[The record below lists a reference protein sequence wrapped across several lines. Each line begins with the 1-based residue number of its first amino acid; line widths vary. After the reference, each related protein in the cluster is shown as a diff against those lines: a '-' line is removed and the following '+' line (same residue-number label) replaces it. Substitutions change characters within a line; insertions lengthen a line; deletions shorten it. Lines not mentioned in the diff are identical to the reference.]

1 MPIFKILGI
10 FANHTNN
17 IIKYNI
23 SLNNYSKL
31 KKNLDSIVII
41 DSLGES
47 YAEKLQSDLLKDD
60 KIKEYFLIE
69 NNNFFDFG
77 KWTYA
82 LNNINYDKYDYILL
96 VNDSIII
103 LDELDKFFKNLKNYD
118 SNINFYG
125 YNDSNQENYHY
136 QTYLFFINT
145 TIVNKFINFFES
157 KKKYIHNLSSL
168 IENIELKICELDNSS
183 DCFIKLANEWN
194 NYKNIFWENE
204 DLYQLLLSKNIFSVM
219 KVKKV
224 YHLQDLYKIKI
235 YSSFFDGF
243 DYTFYK
249 TYYEFDNMSD
259 EELFKHF
266 IEIGQYEG
274 RKPQSTIKTI
284 LPQCYK
290 DKLDE
295 SKLLYFFD
303 IPENFDIYYYKNN
316 NPDLHKLTN
325 LEILNHYINYGIYE
339 SRLYNKNS
347 NYNIYLNNFYLLIL
361 NKLNN
366 INQTIPEDFDLFYYG
381 IYNQKILNISGYY
394 GYIYHFIKYG
404 SKKKL
409 FYKKSIKDNF
419 NIKEYRENN
428 ITLNN
433 LNDDELFDFYLEDEY
448 KKIAYKMDDFNAIIY
463 KKIYEDIKNLSND
476 EAFYHY
482 INFGKK
488 ENRIYKIPYDFDYSF
503 YKSIYDDLKDYD
515 NKSLENHYLFYGV
528 KEGRIYKFPEDFDY
542 GKYKLYNENLS
553 NLSNEELK
561 TYYVKNAIKNKIN
574 FILPNDFDHKMYKK
588 IYKDLVNYDDKQL
601 EDHYKFIGIFEKR
614 IYKLPN
620 DFDCVIYKKIYKDLI
635 DYDDDNLKIHYLE
648 YGANEKRIYKLPND
662 FDHKIYKTIYKDLYK
677 LNKDELEDHYISH
690 GINEKRIYKIPN
702 DFDHEIYKSL
712 YKNLLNYNN
721 QKLENDYLLNG
732 AYEKRIYKFPDD
744 FDYNI
749 YRLKYDDVNLL
760 SNNEIKDHYLKIGF
774 FENRIYKLPNDFN
787 FIEYKSINNDLSN
800 LDEEQI
806 NMHYIKYGIDEKRL
820 YKFPSDFNYNIYKN
834 IYKDLEKMND
844 SDLKKH
850 YIDYGY
856 KEDRIYKLPDDFD
869 CEEFKLMYPF
879 LLNYSD
885 DELKNFYLYTYAQE
899 KKMYKMPK
907 INNETY
913 ENIVNK
919 FNEESESFNE
929 NIVELS
935 TKINNDT
942 LLI

>member
-1 MPIFKILGI
+1 MPIFKILAI

-77 KWTYA
+77 KWIYA
-82 LNNINYDKYDYILL
+82 LNNIKYDKYDYILL

-103 LDELDKFFKNLKNYD
+103 LDELDKFFKNLKNHD

-204 DLYQLLLSKNIFSVM
+204 DLYQLLLSKNIFTIM
-219 KVKKV
+219 KLKKV

-243 DYTFYK
+243 DYNFYK
-249 TYYEFDNMSD
+249 TYYEFNDMSD
-259 EELFKHF
+259 QELFKHF

-303 IPENFDIYYYKNN
+303 IPEDFDIYYYKNN

-325 LEILNHYINYGIYE
+325 LETLNHYINYGIYE

-347 NYNIYLNNFYLLIL
+347 NYNIYLNNFYLSIL

-381 IYNQKILNISGYY
+381 IYNKKILNISGYY

-404 SKKKL
+404 GKKKL
-409 FYKKSIKDNF
+409 FYKKSIKNNF
-419 NIKEYRENN
+419 NIREYRENN

-463 KKIYEDIKNLSND
+463 KKIYEDIKNLSNE

-482 INFGKK
+482 VNFGKK
-488 ENRIYKIPYDFDYSF
+488 ENRIYKIPHDFDYSF

-515 NKSLENHYLFYGV
+515 NKSLENHYLFYGIN
-528 KEGRIYKFPEDFDY
+528 ENRIYKFPEDFDY
-542 GKYKLYNENLS
+542 DKYKLYNENLLS
-553 NLSNEELK
+553 LSNKELK
-561 TYYVKNAIKNKIN
+561 TFYIENVIKNKIN
-574 FILPNDFDHKMYKK
+574 FILPNDFDHKMYKT
-588 IYKDLVNYDDKQL
+588 IYKDLYKLNKNEL
-601 EDHYKFIGIFEKR
+601 EDHYISYGI
-614 IYKLPN
+614 
-620 DFDCVIYKKIYKDLI
+620 
-635 DYDDDNLKIHYLE
+635 
-648 YGANEKRIYKLPND
+648 NEKRIYKLPND
-662 FDHKIYKTIYKDLYK
+662 FDH
-677 LNKDELEDHYISH
+677 
-690 GINEKRIYKIPN
+690 
-702 DFDHEIYKSL
+702 EIYKSL
-712 YKNLLNYNN
+712 YKHLLNYNN
-721 QKLENDYLLNG
+721 QELENDYLLNG

-749 YRLKYDDVNLL
+749 YRLKYDDANLL

-800 LDEEQI
+800 LDEEEI
-806 NMHYIKYGIDEKRL
+806 NMHYIKFGIDEKRL
-820 YKFPSDFNYNIYKN
+820 YKFPSDFNYNVYKN
-834 IYKDLEKMND
+834 IYKDLEKMNNN
-844 SDLKKH
+844 DLKKH

-919 FNEESESFNE
+919 FNEESEIFNE

-935 TKINNDT
+935 SGINNDT